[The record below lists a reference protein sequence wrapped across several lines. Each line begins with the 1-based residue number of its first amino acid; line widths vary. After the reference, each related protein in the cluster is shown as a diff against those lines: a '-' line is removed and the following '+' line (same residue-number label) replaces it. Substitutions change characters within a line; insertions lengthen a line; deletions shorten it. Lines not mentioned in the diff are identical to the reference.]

1 MAIPVA
7 LLGGIASRVGASKI
21 ITDQITRQVKQQS
34 IELFGYD
41 FYGLA
46 VKLLVFFTFAFI
58 VAKIMEGII
67 LVRGAFVIIA
77 NLFGFQIPSSE
88 QIPDSLK
95 RLFMDGYQGFKFWDI
110 IKILALVLVIA
121 EYFMYNESMKK
132 NGGKVSPM
140 THGVFLV
147 IVLSLSV
154 TTIPEILQKIKKTDF
169 NLASGV

>member
-1 MAIPVA
+1 MALPVA
-7 LLGGIASRVGASKI
+7 LLAGVASRVGATKI
-21 ITDQITRQVKQQS
+21 ITDQVTKQVRQQS

-46 VKLLVFFTFAFI
+46 IKLLVFFTFAFI
-58 VAKIMEGII
+58 VAKVMEGII
-67 LVRGAFVIIA
+67 LVRGAFVVIA
-77 NLFGFQIPSSE
+77 NLLGFKIPTSE
-88 QIPDSLK
+88 QIPESLK
-95 RLFMDGYQGFKFWDI
+95 KLFIDGYQGFKFWDI

-154 TTIPEILQKIKKTDF
+154 TTVPELLQRIKKTDF